1 MNGIL
6 KNLLPT
12 TTPLTADG
20 MINAVREIMQSL
32 ALLGLWRARFFEHAA
47 FYGGT
52 DLRIL
57 YGLDRFSEDL
67 DFSLLK
73 PSKAFR
79 FDKYASFLQK
89 ELKAYGLDVRFEA
102 KQKTANTAIE
112 SAFLKT
118 NTYTQLIL
126 LEAPDSIISG
136 IHKNA
141 TLKVKLEIDTNPP
154 ASFDTEIKY
163 IFSPVQF
170 AVKTYTL
177 PSLFAGKMHAILC
190 RKWKNR
196 VKGRDWYDFTWYIG
210 HYPELNLLHLEKRMR
225 QSGHFQDS
233 NALSKDELIARLN
246 HIIDN
251 LNIEAAR
258 AEVQPFVHDSRS
270 LDIWSKEF
278 FKAAV
283 QRIVFV

>member
-141 TLKVKLEIDTNPP
+141 PLKVKLEIDTNPP